1 VVIGAI
7 SIALIAF
14 ALGISGGV
22 WLMNRFIQQV
32 GIELGSGPDFFNIPW
47 SGLVL
52 LLPILVLVA
61 VISSLLPALRAA
73 RLEVIDA
80 LRYE

>member
-1 VVIGAI
+1 M
-7 SIALIAF
+7 IAAPGEAVMGYAVLDLIDA
-14 ALGISGGV
+14 
-22 WLMNRFIQQV
+22 QV
-32 GIELGSGPDFFNIPW
+32 GGRVEIQVGSGPDSFNIPW

-73 RLEVIDA
+73 RLEVIEA